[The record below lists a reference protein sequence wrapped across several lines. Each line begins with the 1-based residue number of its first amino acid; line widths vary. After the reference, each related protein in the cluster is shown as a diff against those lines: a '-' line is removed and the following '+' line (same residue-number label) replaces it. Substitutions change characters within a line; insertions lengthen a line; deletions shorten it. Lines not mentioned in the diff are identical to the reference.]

1 MTDAWRKVLF
11 AVIIVVLSFATS
23 RWLAYDFL
31 SISYFAPME
40 KAGDFEVSDFYNI
53 VADGRAVSQ
62 LDSNIVIVSVDGCS
76 REQIAEVVEQV
87 DFCEPRAVGLDIF
100 FDWPGDDDSFLIET
114 VSECAHLVLPV
125 SVSYSTDTGIAG
137 RTEGSFFYEH
147 LPSDRVY
154 GFVNL
159 AGDSNRSVIREF
171 RPFFLRETDTLCSFA
186 VEITRMADPV
196 AVATLFKRNNDH
208 ELINYPSREFD
219 VIYPEE
225 VLVSQEILRD
235 KIVLIGTLNDLSDMH
250 ITPVSAQMPG
260 ILIHAH
266 TVATILNGD
275 YIKESGNAVDWTI
288 AVVLCFIIVL
298 INVFL
303 WPYDAGA
310 LLVRIFQIGMLY
322 LIVWCGCR
330 IFISY
335 HVSVNFSFPL
345 LMVGLGLLV
354 TDIWF
359 GILGG
364 LKWLSVKFGKFLCQK
379 NKNDEGYSNNAV
391 I

>member
-11 AVIIVVLSFATS
+11 AVVIVVLAFATS

-53 VADGRAVSQ
+53 VADGRAVRQ
-62 LDSNIVIVSVDGCS
+62 LDPQIVIVSVDDCS

-114 VSECAHLVLPV
+114 LSECAHLVLPV
-125 SVSYSTDTGIAG
+125 SVSYSSDTGIAC
-137 RTEGSFFYEH
+137 RTEGSFFYGL

-171 RPFFLRETDTLCSFA
+171 RPFFLRDTDTLSSFA
-186 VEITRMADPV
+186 VEITRMADPA
-196 AVATLFKRNNDH
+196 AVANLFKRNNEH
-208 ELINYPSREFD
+208 ELIYYPSREFE

-225 VLVSQEILRD
+225 VLASQEALRG
-235 KIVLIGTLNDLSDMH
+235 KIVLIGTLDDLADMH

-260 ILIHAH
+260 ILVHAH

-275 YIKESGNAVDWTI
+275 YIKESGKAVDWTI

-310 LLVRIFQIGMLY
+310 LLVRIVQMGLLY

-330 IFISY
+330 LFVSC

-359 GILGG
+359 GMVGG
-364 LKWLSVKFGKFLCQK
+364 WKWMAVKLGKFLRHK
-379 NKNDEGYSNNAV
+379 NKNDEDTSNNAA